1 MIDPIHFRDELNS
14 YRGAAFSIKP
24 SFTQTGWMRP
34 HNKSK
39 FFKNL
44 YFVGAGTHPG
54 AGVPAVMASG
64 KIASDLIAEE
74 FIATKSV
81 SVVN

>member
-1 MIDPIHFRDELNS
+1 M
-14 YRGAAFSIKP
+14 
-24 SFTQTGWMRP
+24 TQTGWLRP

-64 KIASDLIAEE
+64 KIATDLIMQEYKPTKKYAFAE
-74 FIATKSV
+74 V
-81 SVVN
+81 